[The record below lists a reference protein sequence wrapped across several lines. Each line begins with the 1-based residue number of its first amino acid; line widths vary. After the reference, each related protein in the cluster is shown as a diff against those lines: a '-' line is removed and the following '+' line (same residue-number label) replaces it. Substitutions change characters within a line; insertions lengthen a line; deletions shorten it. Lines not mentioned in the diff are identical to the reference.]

1 MLEMMHAGGVDS
13 QFDLKLEPRLFFT
26 GKYSLD

>member
-1 MLEMMHAGGVDS
+1 MLEMMRGGVDS